1 MAERE
6 PNALPCAPDESR
18 CATTEFMD
26 LEVPEY
32 AYMFGFLQADG
43 HLSKGTGQ
51 KGRLT
56 VELSARDVDIL
67 REFQRLTPYNSTIG
81 GRTRTTNFAASHE
94 SSIWNLCALEART
107 KLNELGLPYGRKS
120 RTIAPPHAPF
130 SQPDYLRGVIDA
142 DGSVG
147 FTAQGFPFV
156 SLTTASVAIGAYLC
170 FYAGRITGVERSL
183 KRNAR
188 DGIFNI
194 LYTKEAAQ
202 QLAARLYYPDCLSL
216 DRKRAAAESLHTWS
230 RPADM
235 RVAPDRRRWTPSE
248 DRLLLALN
256 NDAAAAKELGRTE
269 KSCYVR
275 LWRLRT
281 GRTPLPADA

>member
-1 MAERE
+1 M
-6 PNALPCAPDESR
+6 
-18 CATTEFMD
+18 
-26 LEVPEY
+26 V
-32 AYMFGFLQADG
+32 
-43 HLSKGTGQ
+43 
-51 KGRLT
+51 
-56 VELSARDVDIL
+56 
-67 REFQRLTPYNSTIG
+67 
-81 GRTRTTNFAASHE
+81 
-94 SSIWNLCALEART
+94 
-107 KLNELGLPYGRKS
+107 
-120 RTIAPPHAPF
+120 
-130 SQPDYLRGVIDA
+130 DA

-147 FTAQGFPFV
+147 FTAKGLPFV
-156 SLTTASVAIGAYLC
+156 SVTTASAAIGAYLC

-194 LYTKEAAQ
+194 LYTTEAAQ
-202 QLAARLYYPDCLSL
+202 KLGAHLYYPGCLSL
-216 DRKRAAAESLHTWS
+216 DRKRTAAAALGTWS

-281 GRTPLPADA
+281 RKTPLPAGA